1 MFIGAF
7 IALLIFAGFI
17 VYILIST
24 SRQRDR
30 LLRKYQDPDTV
41 DKIMHNCVWYGQSPD
56 QVADA
61 LGRPDQV
68 EQQEIPGRQRE
79 IWHYRGGHKR
89 SPRQVVLENG
99 FVVGWE

>member
-7 IALLIFAGFI
+7 VALLIFAGFI

-30 LLRKYQDPDTV
+30 LLSKYQDPDTV
-41 DKIMHNCVWYGQSPD
+41 DRIMHNCVWRGQSPD
-56 QVADA
+56 QVVDA
-61 LGRPDQV
+61 LGRPNHVDRRKL
-68 EQQEIPGRQRE
+68 PHLHRE